1 MQIIE
6 NNIMEQAIIGCAQ
19 NAYTA
24 PIMTHTKPIKMAV
37 AIKSDRAIF
46 FIFYLFSGFFG
57 SGCQWV

>member
-6 NNIMEQAIIGCAQ
+6 NNITEQAIIGCAQ

-24 PIMTHTKPIKMAV
+24 PIMAPTKPIKMAV

-46 FIFYLFSGFFG
+46 FIDLSIYCICTLRL
-57 SGCQWV
+57 